1 MSGGPGPDSGFA
13 PADVGFDPVEAG
25 FPDGVGVA
33 FGLVIDLLFD
43 LAALV
48 DFDELHDLLLLGL
61 ELTVD
66 STVWLGFY
74 LGPAG
79 TISLPWL
86 AQFLQGTLPK
96 FGRGP
101 G

>member
-1 MSGGPGPDSGFA
+1 VSGGPGPDAGFA
-13 PADVGFDPVEAG
+13 PADVFDPVEAC

-33 FGLVIDLLFD
+33 LGLVIDLLFD
-43 LAALV
+43 LIAELV

-74 LGPAG
+74 LC
-79 TISLPWL
+79 PWHS
-86 AQFLQGTLPK
+86 
-96 FGRGP
+96 
-101 G
+101 